1 MSLQTGA
8 EALADGLPDLLV
20 QADHLANTV
29 MLGTHGRR
37 RPGQGDDFWQYRP
50 MVAGDSLRDVDWRRS
65 ARGDTSFVRQREW
78 QLAQSVTLWVDPAA
92 SMRFASVKGGVTKAQ
107 RAQVLGLAAAI
118 LMLRAGERVGLADP
132 MIPPGRSRAQ
142 KRLLAAAL
150 QTTAEGDYLTPDP
163 DRLAVRSS
171 ALFLSDFLAP
181 IDAIEDAVTRA
192 ADRGITGALVQ
203 VLDPAEE
210 TFPFRGRTIFQ
221 STGGTLNHETRKAT
235 DLRGRYLDRL
245 AARKEALARLAQRTG
260 WLVTSHHTDQPALPG
275 LVWIYGAMQ
284 RARA

>member
-163 DRLAVRSS
+163 
-171 ALFLSDFLAP
+171 
-181 IDAIEDAVTRA
+181 
-192 ADRGITGALVQ
+192 
-203 VLDPAEE
+203 
-210 TFPFRGRTIFQ
+210 
-221 STGGTLNHETRKAT
+221 
-235 DLRGRYLDRL
+235 
-245 AARKEALARLAQRTG
+245 
-260 WLVTSHHTDQPALPG
+260 
-275 LVWIYGAMQ
+275 
-284 RARA
+284 